1 MDVSALKLTLM
12 RAALYAL
19 SLGAGSLAGFL
30 ALKGWGT
37 YDAATGMFDPNPID
51 IKALIGGIA
60 TWVGG
65 SGLALTAVLAGWGGQ
80 KPAGTPPQ

>member
-1 MDVSALKLTLM
+1 MDTSALKLTLL
-12 RAALYAL
+12 RAVLYAL

-51 IKALIGGIA
+51 VKALVAGIG

-65 SGLALTAVLAGWGGQ
+65 SGLALTAALAGWGA
-80 KPAGTPPQ
+80 KKSAVPPG

>member
-1 MDVSALKLTLM
+1 MDTSALKLTLI
-12 RAALYAL
+12 RAALYGL
-19 SLGAGSLAGFL
+19 SLGVGSLAGFL

-37 YDAATGMFDPNPID
+37 YDAATGMFDPSPINV
-51 IKALIGGIA
+51 KALVAGIG